1 MLSSGANCKSK
12 LHRYI
17 SIKKSKTNQ
26 AKLSF
31 ENIQLPIIITT
42 VKPQTKQIIL
52 MKHYFV
58 LTDVIAN

>member
-1 MLSSGANCKSK
+1 MLSSEANCKAK

-17 SIKKSKTNQ
+17 SIKKSKTNK

-31 ENIQLPIIITT
+31 ENIKLPIIIST
-42 VKPQTKQIIL
+42 VKPQTKQIL
-52 MKHYFV
+52 KKHYFV